1 MLHKYYLNQH
11 HVQDRAQSD
20 AEEGVPLPDVKQSR
34 ESDGYG
40 FGDPAGGGGKGDP
53 FQTVYHQKADS
64 GIGKCLPQIGDNRV
78 LGFWGAE

>member
-1 MLHKYYLNQH
+1 MLHKYHLNQH
-11 HVQDRAQSD
+11 HVQDRPKPD

-40 FGDPAGGGGKGDP
+40 LGDPTGSGRKGDP

-64 GIGKCLPQIGDNRV
+64 GIGKCLSQIGDDRV
-78 LGFWGAE
+78 LGFGGAE